1 MDRKVIYAIAVVAI
15 LVVASVGVY
24 FVMSK
29 DRGADDSPSSLDGA
43 ELKVF
48 GNINGDRY
56 LDADDAD
63 MIRDLIAQGATAEE
77 YPLADANRDG
87 VIDSKD
93 VDVVTA
99 VAEGRDTTI
108 WHINYHDVDGDSVME
123 EEIVSSHFPVR
134 SVIISAS
141 ANISMHLF
149 SIGIIDEVKGAAYTD
164 GTLDDVLYGSNY
176 LDTSKVTKIGESVTD
191 ISLED
196 GQMGASDVI
205 AQHDVT
211 ALITDWNQNYITNE
225 NDFENAGV
233 DVIRVS
239 CNSVDPVDMTHTMM
253 LLGLLFQKVDRAE
266 AYLDLNLELST
277 ALLPDRFDGRITTR
291 NYEPALGLALGITY
305 HFKGRADAPAAPVR
319 PGRGKPEA
327 VPTLDDYMEHVRQA
341 VREEVRGNLPA
352 PPPADTVTII
362 REIEKPQ
369 AAPPAPR
376 TIRIASLQFNSEQ
389 ARPRAGQDMQ
399 IANIVAFAHDNPQA
413 RILIEGYAD
422 DRTGSPDYNLSLS
435 RKRAQSVYDL
445 LVKAGISPDRLEAV
459 GHGSAVQVYEQSDW
473 NRVAI
478 VNAVW

>member
-1 MDRKVIYAIAVVAI
+1 MDKKVIYAIAVVAI

-29 DRGADDSPSSLDGA
+29 DRSADDSPSSLDGA

-63 MIRDLIAQGATAEE
+63 MIGDLIAQGATAEE

-108 WHINYHDVDGDSVME
+108 WHVNYHDVDGDSVME

-176 LDTSKVTKIGESVTD
+176 LDTSKVAKIGESVTN

-266 AYLDLNLELST
+266 AYLDLTLKIMDYATESVASAERVPMIVSSSTGYVSSATSDYTEIGELAGGRFALEGVDSASQTNLKIAEHPEVYT
-277 ALLPDRFDGRITTR
+277 YDFDYIIHLRTT
-291 NYEPALGLALGITY
+291 LGY
-305 HFKGRADAPAAPVR
+305 
-319 PGRGKPEA
+319 
-327 VPTLDDYMEHVRQA
+327 
-341 VREEVRGNLPA
+341 
-352 PPPADTVTII
+352 
-362 REIEKPQ
+362 
-369 AAPPAPR
+369 
-376 TIRIASLQFNSEQ
+376 
-389 ARPRAGQDMQ
+389 GQDM
-399 IANIVAFAHDNPQA
+399 AK
-413 RILIEGYAD
+413 IE
-422 DRTGSPDYNLSLS
+422 
-435 RKRAQSVYDL
+435 
-445 LVKAGISPDRLEAV
+445 
-459 GHGSAVQVYEQSDW
+459 SDW
-473 NRVAI
+473 NDYTGKFADWEHAETGQYMVSGSICPALRIAYTASVFHPECVDRDVVDDLHQRLVDEFFNGLEFDVSSMSFVVGA
-478 VNAVW
+478 ADFE

>member
-1 MDRKVIYAIAVVAI
+1 MDKKVIYAIAVVAI

-29 DRGADDSPSSLDGA
+29 DRSVDYSPSSLDGA

-63 MIRDLIAQGATAEE
+63 MIGDLIAQGATAEE

-108 WHINYHDVDGDSVME
+108 WHVNYHDVDGDSVME

-149 SIGIIDEVKGAAYTD
+149 SIGITDEVKGAAYTD

-176 LDTSKVTKIGESVTD
+176 LDTSKVAKIGESVTN

-266 AYLDLNLELST
+266 AYLDLNLEILDYAVDSVAGQERPTFVAST
-277 ALLPDRFDGRITTR
+277 MKGRISSGTSDYSTILELAGGEFGLKNVDFGTANTIKISEHPEVYLEDFDYILHMRTT
-291 NYEPALGLALGITY
+291 LGY
-305 HFKGRADAPAAPVR
+305 
-319 PGRGKPEA
+319 
-327 VPTLDDYMEHVRQA
+327 
-341 VREEVRGNLPA
+341 
-352 PPPADTVTII
+352 
-362 REIEKPQ
+362 
-369 AAPPAPR
+369 
-376 TIRIASLQFNSEQ
+376 S
-389 ARPRAGQDMQ
+389 QDMEQ
-399 IANIVAFAHDNPQA
+399 
-413 RILIEGYAD
+413 
-422 DRTGSPDYNLSLS
+422 
-435 RKRAQSVYDL
+435 
-445 LVKAGISPDRLEAV
+445 VK
-459 GHGSAVQVYEQSDW
+459 SDW
-473 NRVAI
+473 DNYTSAFSDWEHAKTGQYLVSNSIATPLKVAYAASVLHPDCVDLDRVNELHQQLVDQFFNGVELDISEMMFVVSAQDM
-478 VNAVW
+478 A

>member
-1 MDRKVIYAIAVVAI
+1 MDKKVIYAIAVVAI

-29 DRGADDSPSSLDGA
+29 DRSADYSPSSLDGA

-63 MIRDLIAQGATAEE
+63 MIGDLIAQGATAEE

-108 WHINYHDVDGDSVME
+108 WHVNYHDVDGDSVME

-149 SIGIIDEVKGAAYTD
+149 SIGITDEVKGAAYTD

-176 LDTSKVTKIGESVTD
+176 LDTSKVAKIGESVTN

-266 AYLDLNLELST
+266 AYLDLTLEIMDYATGSVASAERVSMIVSSSTGYISSATSDYTEIAELAGGRFALEGVDSASQTNLKIAEHPEVYT
-277 ALLPDRFDGRITTR
+277 YDFDYIIHLRTT
-291 NYEPALGLALGITY
+291 LGY
-305 HFKGRADAPAAPVR
+305 
-319 PGRGKPEA
+319 
-327 VPTLDDYMEHVRQA
+327 
-341 VREEVRGNLPA
+341 
-352 PPPADTVTII
+352 
-362 REIEKPQ
+362 
-369 AAPPAPR
+369 
-376 TIRIASLQFNSEQ
+376 
-389 ARPRAGQDMQ
+389 GQDM
-399 IANIVAFAHDNPQA
+399 AK
-413 RILIEGYAD
+413 IE
-422 DRTGSPDYNLSLS
+422 N
-435 RKRAQSVYDL
+435 
-445 LVKAGISPDRLEAV
+445 
-459 GHGSAVQVYEQSDW
+459 DW
-473 NRVAI
+473 NDYTGKFADWEHAETGQYMVSGAICPALRVAYTASVLHPECVDRDVVDELHQRLVDEFFNGLEFDVSSMI
-478 VNAVW
+478 FVVGAADFE

>member
-1 MDRKVIYAIAVVAI
+1 MDKKVIYAVAVVAI

-29 DRGADDSPSSLDGA
+29 DRSADYSPSSLDGA

-63 MIRDLIAQGATAEE
+63 MIGDLIAQGATAEE

-108 WHINYHDVDGDSVME
+108 WHVNYHDVDGDSVME

-149 SIGIIDEVKGAAYTD
+149 SIGITDEVKGAAYTD

-176 LDTSKVTKIGESVTD
+176 LDTSKVAKIGESVTN

-266 AYLDLNLELST
+266 AYLDLTLEIMDYATGSVASAERVPMIVSSSTGYVSSATSDYTEIGELAGGRFALEGVDSASQTNLKIAEHPEVYT
-277 ALLPDRFDGRITTR
+277 YDFDYIIHLRTT
-291 NYEPALGLALGITY
+291 LGY
-305 HFKGRADAPAAPVR
+305 
-319 PGRGKPEA
+319 
-327 VPTLDDYMEHVRQA
+327 
-341 VREEVRGNLPA
+341 
-352 PPPADTVTII
+352 
-362 REIEKPQ
+362 
-369 AAPPAPR
+369 
-376 TIRIASLQFNSEQ
+376 
-389 ARPRAGQDMQ
+389 GQDM
-399 IANIVAFAHDNPQA
+399 AK
-413 RILIEGYAD
+413 IE
-422 DRTGSPDYNLSLS
+422 
-435 RKRAQSVYDL
+435 
-445 LVKAGISPDRLEAV
+445 
-459 GHGSAVQVYEQSDW
+459 SDW
-473 NRVAI
+473 NDYTGKFADWEHAETGQYMVSGSICPALRIAYTASVLHPECVDRDVVDDLHQRLVDEFFNGLEFDVSSMSFVVGA
-478 VNAVW
+478 ADFE

>member
-1 MDRKVIYAIAVVAI
+1 M
-15 LVVASVGVY
+15 
-24 FVMSK
+24 
-29 DRGADDSPSSLDGA
+29 
-43 ELKVF
+43 F

-63 MIRDLIAQGATAEE
+63 MIEYLIAQGATAEE

-108 WHINYHDVDGDSVME
+108 WHVNYHDVDGDSVME

-176 LDTSKVTKIGESVTD
+176 LDTSKVTKIGESVTN

-239 CNSVDPVDMTHTMM
+239 CNSIDPVDMTHTMM

-266 AYLDLNLELST
+266 AYLDLNLEILDYAVDSVAGQERST
-277 ALLPDRFDGRITTR
+277 FVASTMKGRISSGTSDYSTILELAGGEFGLKNVDFGNANTIKISEHPEVYLEDFDYILHLRTT
-291 NYEPALGLALGITY
+291 LGY
-305 HFKGRADAPAAPVR
+305 
-319 PGRGKPEA
+319 
-327 VPTLDDYMEHVRQA
+327 
-341 VREEVRGNLPA
+341 
-352 PPPADTVTII
+352 
-362 REIEKPQ
+362 
-369 AAPPAPR
+369 
-376 TIRIASLQFNSEQ
+376 S
-389 ARPRAGQDMQ
+389 QDMEQ
-399 IANIVAFAHDNPQA
+399 
-413 RILIEGYAD
+413 
-422 DRTGSPDYNLSLS
+422 
-435 RKRAQSVYDL
+435 
-445 LVKAGISPDRLEAV
+445 VK
-459 GHGSAVQVYEQSDW
+459 SDW
-473 NRVAI
+473 DNYTSAFSDWEHAETGQYLVSNSIATPLKVAYAASVLHPDCVDLDRVNELHQQLVDQFFNGVELDISEMMFVVSAQDM
-478 VNAVW
+478 A

>member
-93 VDVVTA
+93 ADVVTA

-266 AYLDLNLELST
+266 AYLDLNLEILDYAVDSVAGQERST
-277 ALLPDRFDGRITTR
+277 FVASTMKGRISSGTSDYSTILELAGGEFGLKNVDFGSANTIKISEHPEVYLEDFDYILHMRTT
-291 NYEPALGLALGITY
+291 LGY
-305 HFKGRADAPAAPVR
+305 
-319 PGRGKPEA
+319 
-327 VPTLDDYMEHVRQA
+327 
-341 VREEVRGNLPA
+341 
-352 PPPADTVTII
+352 
-362 REIEKPQ
+362 
-369 AAPPAPR
+369 
-376 TIRIASLQFNSEQ
+376 S
-389 ARPRAGQDMQ
+389 QDMEQ
-399 IANIVAFAHDNPQA
+399 
-413 RILIEGYAD
+413 
-422 DRTGSPDYNLSLS
+422 
-435 RKRAQSVYDL
+435 
-445 LVKAGISPDRLEAV
+445 VK
-459 GHGSAVQVYEQSDW
+459 SDW
-473 NRVAI
+473 DNYTSAFSDWEHAETGQYLVSNSIATPLKVAYAASVLHPDCVDLDRVNELHQQLVDQFFNGVELDISEMMFVVSAQDM
-478 VNAVW
+478 A

>member
-63 MIRDLIAQGATAEE
+63 MIGDLIAQGATAEE

-108 WHINYHDVDGDSVME
+108 WHVNYHDVDGDSVME
-123 EEIVSSHFPVR
+123 EEIVASHFPVR

-176 LDTSKVTKIGESVTD
+176 LDTSKVTKIGESVTN

-266 AYLDLNLELST
+266 AYLDLNLEILDYAVDSVAGQERST
-277 ALLPDRFDGRITTR
+277 FVASTMKGRISSGTSDYSTILELAGGEFGLKNVDFGTANTIKISEHPEVYLEDFDYILHMRTT
-291 NYEPALGLALGITY
+291 LGY
-305 HFKGRADAPAAPVR
+305 
-319 PGRGKPEA
+319 
-327 VPTLDDYMEHVRQA
+327 
-341 VREEVRGNLPA
+341 
-352 PPPADTVTII
+352 
-362 REIEKPQ
+362 
-369 AAPPAPR
+369 
-376 TIRIASLQFNSEQ
+376 S
-389 ARPRAGQDMQ
+389 QDMEQ
-399 IANIVAFAHDNPQA
+399 
-413 RILIEGYAD
+413 
-422 DRTGSPDYNLSLS
+422 
-435 RKRAQSVYDL
+435 
-445 LVKAGISPDRLEAV
+445 VK
-459 GHGSAVQVYEQSDW
+459 SDW
-473 NRVAI
+473 DNYTSAFSDWEHAETGQYLVSNSIATPLKVAYAASVLHPDCVDLDRVNELHQQLVDQFFNGVELDISEMMFVVSAQDM
-478 VNAVW
+478 A